1 MAKVIGIDLGT
12 TNSVVSVMEGGDP
25 VVIPNQE
32 GSRVTPSV
40 VAFTKDGEIL
50 VGQVAKRQAVTNPEN
65 TVFSIKRFMGRRH
78 DEVLEEIKLVP
89 YKVVKAANGDARVE
103 IRGKQYSPP
112 EISAMIL
119 RKLKEAAE
127 SHLGETVTQA
137 VITVPAY
144 FNDSQRQATK
154 DAGSIAGL
162 EVLRI
167 INEPTAAS
175 LAYGLDKKSDEQIAV
190 YDLGGGTFDIS
201 ILEMGDGVFEVKAT
215 NGDTH
220 LGGDN
225 FDQRIVDWIAEEF
238 KRDNGIDLRNDRMAL
253 QRLREAAEK
262 AKIELSSTL
271 QTDINLPFI
280 TADATGPKHLVM
292 TLTRAKLES
301 LVADLIERTVGP
313 CQNAMKD
320 AGVTAK
326 DIDEVVLVGGQTR
339 MPKAQEQVTQL
350 FGKEPHKGVNPD
362 EVVAVGAA
370 IQGAVLT
377 GDVKGVVLLD
387 VTPLS
392 LGVETLGGAATPLV
406 TRNTTI
412 PARKSEIFS
421 TAADNQSSV
430 EIHVVQGERPLARD
444 NRTIGRF
451 HLTGIA
457 PAPRGVPQIEVS
469 FDIDANGILTVSAK
483 DQATGKQQQIVI
495 TASSGLAKQ
504 EVDRM
509 VKEAESHAAD
519 DARRRE
525 EIELR
530 NQVDTV
536 LYQTE
541 RELNERG
548 AQLSDGDR
556 RTIQQGIDEARD
568 ALRGDDQS
576 RLTRARDGLTQ
587 AARTL
592 AEAAS
597 RHGAGAGP
605 SSSSQQPS
613 SSTPPGVVDAEL
625 VDSDDR
631 KS

>member
-25 VVIPNQE
+25 LVIPNQE

-40 VAFTKDGEIL
+40 VGFTKDGEIL

-65 TVFSIKRFMGRRH
+65 TVFSIKRFMGRRY

-127 SHLGETVTQA
+127 AHLGETVTQA

-175 LAYGLDKKSDEQIAV
+175 LAYGLDKKNDEQIAV

-292 TLTRAKLES
+292 TLTRAKLEA
-301 LVADLIERTVGP
+301 LVADLVERTVGP

-412 PARKSEIFS
+412 PARKSELFS
-421 TAADNQSSV
+421 TAADNQDSV

-444 NRTIGRF
+444 NRTLGRF

-457 PAPRGVPQIEVS
+457 PAPRGMPQIEVS

-495 TASSGLAKQ
+495 TASSGLSKQ
-504 EVDRM
+504 DVDRM
-509 VKEAESHAAD
+509 VKEAESNAAD

-548 AQLSDGDR
+548 AHLTDEER
-556 RTIQQGIDEARD
+556 RTIQQQIAEARE
-568 ALRGDDQS
+568 AMRGDDQG

-592 AEAAS
+592 SEAAT
-597 RHGAGAGP
+597 RQATGGGP
-605 SSSSQQPS
+605 SSSQPG

-631 KS
+631 KT